1 MKKMRKMKRFN
12 GADGSTVESD
22 TRTVKGPKPS
32 DYEINPESGDKY
44 LPVDKAA
51 PADTSLISEPP
62 GPKTKK
68 AAPKAAAAA
77 PAAKTANKP
86 AAKDESKD
94 EVKPEPDNSAY
105 AKRMKEAKNQAPL
118 SRFTSNLGSP
128 YPVDKPKEAP
138 AAKTESKPSYAEKME
153 AGRNQTSLG
162 KSIRSFFSGKPYGA
176 EKYEKEQRMKRGLE
190 GEGAFKKGGKVKSA
204 SARADGCAIRGKTRA

>member
-1 MKKMRKMKRFN
+1 MKKPMRKTKRFN

-32 DYEINPESGDKY
+32 DYEINPESGEKY

-62 GPKTKK
+62 GPKAKK
-68 AAPKAAAAA
+68 AAPKAA
-77 PAAKTANKP
+77 PVKT
-86 AAKDESKD
+86 ESKA
-94 EVKPEPDNSAY
+94 EVKAESKPEPDNSAY
-105 AKRMKEAKNQAPL
+105 AKRMKEASNQAPL

-138 AAKTESKPSYAEKME
+138 AVKTESKPSYAEKME

-176 EKYEKEQRMKRGLE
+176 EKYERARDSMKAE
-190 GEGAFKKGGKVKSA
+190 GSYKKGGKVKSA

>member
-1 MKKMRKMKRFN
+1 MKKPMRKTKRFN
-12 GADGSTVESD
+12 GADGSTVDDETRAKAMEYAKSAVQDETGTSFGTIRRNTETGELYD
-22 TRTVKGPKPS
+22 TAPKAS
-32 DYEINPESGDKY
+32 
-44 LPVDKAA
+44 A
-51 PADTSLISEPP
+51 P
-62 GPKTKK
+62 KK
-68 AAPKAAAAA
+68 AAPKAA
-77 PAAKTANKP
+77 PVKT
-86 AAKDESKD
+86 ESKAEVKA

-105 AKRMKEAKNQAPL
+105 AKKMKEAKNQAPL

-138 AAKTESKPSYAEKME
+138 AVKTESKPSYAEKME

-176 EKYEKEQRMKRGLE
+176 EKYEREERMKKDLGD
-190 GEGAFKKGGKVKSA
+190 GMKAGGKVKSA

>member
-1 MKKMRKMKRFN
+1 MKKPMRKTKRFN

-32 DYEINPESGDKY
+32 DYEINPESGEKY

-62 GPKTKK
+62 GPKAKK
-68 AAPKAAAAA
+68 AAPKAA
-77 PAAKTANKP
+77 PVKT
-86 AAKDESKD
+86 ESKA
-94 EVKPEPDNSAY
+94 EVKAESKPEPDNSAY

-138 AAKTESKPSYAEKME
+138 AVKTESKPSYAEKME

-176 EKYEKEQRMKRGLE
+176 EKYEREERMKKDLGD
-190 GEGAFKKGGKVKSA
+190 GMKAGGKVKSA